1 MIKDVISYKLH
12 DDAIV
17 NFVYDETIP
26 INFVYWDTVNTYKQY
41 KNFSSIN
48 KNISEFAFDV
58 LYNIPLESSIKKI
71 SENVDH
77 IYKYYIVENNE
88 SNSLRSYPEAQSSMP
103 TWVTFNPE
111 KKMYSFDSSLF
122 FTVSVDKSSM
132 RQCAYATKPYGLSQT
147 SDYYQY
153 ANVSKNCVC
162 SNPIFA
168 KTNSV
173 STCGYI
179 EDSNLAFIKNC
190 PGYTVDEKVLFVNTI
205 THKTNKELFFEF
217 KTTVYRNLEDVY
229 KIEVFNV
236 TENVLVSVLNYKSI
250 IFNKNK
256 SSLYEEAKNH
266 LIELLKV
273 YEEDYTIEWKE
284 DNLINNIS
292 VVNTKAKNNY
302 IFNLIPK
309 DSYDH
314 QRNKLSQTV

>member
-1 MIKDVISYKLH
+1 MIKDVISHKLY
-12 DDAIV
+12 DDAIL

-26 INFVYWDTVNTYKQY
+26 INCVYWDTVNTYKQY
-41 KNFSSIN
+41 QNFLTTN
-48 KNISEFAFDV
+48 KNISEFSFDV
-58 LYNIPLESSIKKI
+58 LYNISLESSIKKI

-77 IYKYYIVENNE
+77 IYKYYIIEANE

-111 KKMYSFDSSLF
+111 KKMYSFESVIF
-122 FTVSVDKSSM
+122 FTLSVDKSSM
-132 RQCAYATKPYGLSQT
+132 RQCVYATKPYGVSQV

-168 KTNSV
+168 KKDSV

-179 EDSNLAFIKNC
+179 ADSNVVFIKNC
-190 PGYTVDEKVLFVNTI
+190 SGYTADEKVLFVNTI
-205 THKTNKELFFEF
+205 EHKTNKELFFEF
-217 KTTVYRNLEDVY
+217 KTTVYRNIEDVY

-236 TENVLVSVLNYKSI
+236 TKNILVSVLNYKSI
-250 IFNKNK
+250 IFNKDK

-273 YEEDYTIEWKE
+273 YEEDYIIKWEE

-292 VVNTKAKNNY
+292 IVNTKVKNNY

-314 QRNKLSQTV
+314 QRSKLSQTV